1 MTKSELE
8 LYLPFKTKQSTTEF
22 CYFIRFLLLYL
33 PFKTKQSTTTVYV
46 SITSIIVVFTF
57 QNKAIYN
64 SHTVSLLFLAN
75 S

>member
-1 MTKSELE
+1 MHLNGQSCI
-8 LYLPFKTKQSTTEF
+8 YLSKQSNLQPALVLIQHISVVFTFQNKAIYNGMMEF
-22 CYFIRFLLLYL
+22 
-33 PFKTKQSTTTVYV
+33 SGAEM
-46 SITSIIVVFTF
+46 VVFTF